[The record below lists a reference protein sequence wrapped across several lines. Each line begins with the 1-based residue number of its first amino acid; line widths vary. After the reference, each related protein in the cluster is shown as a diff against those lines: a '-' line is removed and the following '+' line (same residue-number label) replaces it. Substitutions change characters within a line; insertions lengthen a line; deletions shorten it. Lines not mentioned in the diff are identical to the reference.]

1 MYRILVVEDDN
12 DLRNGV
18 VYALEREGYM
28 VQTAESLRELD
39 AVSFSSLDAIL
50 LDITLPDGDSRNY
63 LTILRKSSAIPI
75 IFMTAHNT
83 ETDMIQGYDAGAD
96 DYITKPFSIPLLLRR
111 IKAVLRRSCGGAEEI
126 YCARELSYDFREKS
140 LKKNG
145 DPVPLSKTEIKLL
158 EVFIQNKNQVLTTE
172 ILLEQIWDIDGNFVD
187 KNTLSV
193 TVARLRAKIEE
204 DRKHPKWIR
213 NVFGIG
219 YKWSDRDEK

>member
-1 MYRILVVEDDN
+1 MYRILVVEDDK

-18 VYALEREGYM
+18 VYALEREGY
-28 VQTAESLRELD
+28 VVETAESLRELN
-39 AVSFSSLDAIL
+39 AVSFSSMAAIL

-63 LTILRKSSAIPI
+63 LSILKKSSAVPI

-83 ETDMIQGYDAGAD
+83 ETDMIQGFDAGAD

-111 IKAVLRRSCGGAEEI
+111 LKAVLRRSSKDLEAT
-126 YCARELSYDFREKS
+126 YCVRELSYDFREKS
-140 LKKNG
+140 LKKDG